1 MTKRI
6 LIVDDNAV
14 NRKYA
19 RAVLKADHLTI
30 DEVADGN
37 LALEAFGRQS
47 YHLVL
52 MDIQMPGMDGFECLS
67 RIRSDFPEVNC
78 PILAV
83 TAFSNDREYQEFTA
97 AGFQSLVP
105 KPIRPGELK
114 AEVNKW
120 LEIAENTDFSGK
132 AAQAKDNGIIDLSL
146 YEDLKKHIPG
156 DAVIDIYEEYE
167 KETRGFLE
175 QLNFLV
181 AAKNYD
187 EILSILHTIKG
198 NAGSLGIFVMADH
211 TRQMEGKLRDT
222 FYEDLNRDFDLL
234 KVQFSD
240 FVEHYKRLLI

>member
-1 MTKRI
+1 MAKRI

-19 RAVLKADHLTI
+19 RAVLKAEHLTI
-30 DEVADGN
+30 DEVEDGEK
-37 LALEAFGRQS
+37 ALEAVARQV

-52 MDIQMPGMDGFECLS
+52 MDIQMPGMDGFECMK
-67 RIRSDFPEVNC
+67 RMRADHPEANC

-83 TAFSNDREYQEFTA
+83 TAFSNDREYEEFTA

-105 KPIRPGELK
+105 KPIRPAELK

-120 LEIAENTDFSGK
+120 LEIAENRDFGNTTPSTK
-132 AAQAKDNGIIDLSL
+132 ANGVIDLSL
-146 YEDLKKHIPG
+146 YEDLKKHIRS
-156 DAVIDIYEEYE
+156 DTVIEIYEEYE
-167 KETRGFLE
+167 KETKSFIE

-181 AAKNYD
+181 PAKNYP

-198 NAGSLGIFVMADH
+198 NAGSLGIFNMADH
-211 TRQMEGKLRDT
+211 TRQMEGKLREAH
-222 FYEDLNRDFDLL
+222 YEDLNRDFNLL

-240 FVEHYKRLLI
+240 FVDQYRRLLT